1 MSSASWQGAL
11 LSFGL
16 IIIAIAVS
24 RWWKIPAEKDIALGS
39 VRAFV
44 QLIAVGYLLQ
54 YVFALASLS
63 LILLV
68 LFVMLLVGAWTASRA
83 SDSTGVKDSNAP
95 TGASPVHRSMW
106 TTLLAKNSFL
116 LCFVA
121 MSAGS
126 LITLGLMLV
135 AGIITLEA
143 RYIIP
148 LAGMIISN
156 AMNASALTLNRL
168 ESDLS
173 ANKAAVETSLALGR
187 SWREASLPFQR
198 DAARAGMISILNF
211 LKTVGIVALPGA
223 MTGMILAGA
232 EPLEAVLF
240 QIVVAFML
248 VSAVTITSVI
258 TLELSVRQ
266 HFTPF
271 HQLRSPLYRK

>member
-1 MSSASWQGAL
+1 MSSANWQGAL

-16 IIIAIAVS
+16 ILIAIAVS
-24 RWWKIPAEKDIALGS
+24 RWWKITAEKDIALGS
-39 VRAFV
+39 VRAFM
-44 QLIAVGYLLQ
+44 QLIAVGYFLQ
-54 YVFALASLS
+54 YVFAVESLL
-63 LILLV
+63 LILMV
-68 LFVMLLVGAWTASRA
+68 LFVMLSVGAWTASRVSGNA
-83 SDSTGVKDSNAP
+83 GAIGRTGTSTAYRALWVAFS
-95 TGASPVHRSMW
+95 
-106 TTLLAKNSFL
+106 AKYSFF

-156 AMNASALTLNRL
+156 SMNSSALTLSRL
-168 ESDLS
+168 ESDLT
-173 ANKAAVETSLALGR
+173 ANRAAVETSLVLGR
-187 SWREASLPFQR
+187 SWREASLPFQQA
-198 DAARAGMISILNF
+198 AARAGMVSILNF

-258 TLELSVRQ
+258 TLELSVRK